1 MPSVRC
7 PGCQAV
13 LKMKAAPPAGKRLKC
28 PKCET
33 RFAPAAKAKPQ
44 IEILED
50 DDWGDDGGDLYEPL
64 PPSSR
69 RRAGGGTKKRK
80 ASGGDGLPPA
90 VWIGLAA
97 AVVLVL
103 GGVGA
108 WAIFGGGGGPVEA
121 SELAGGG
128 AAADDGPT
136 LRPPVAPPFP
146 ADRLPAD
153 SDTFLHLRVADV
165 WNDPT
170 VGAAIP
176 PAGRVAGE
184 AATATYGLSP
194 ADIDSVTVAGPIA
207 ASLAAFAEAA
217 PADPAAANAAGQRW
231 AAEVST
237 LAVVVVR
244 LSRDI
249 DVAAVLARGEGNPLM
264 VPAEVEGASGT
275 VYVPAGPREGG
286 PPGAASGMGLAVW
299 QADPRTLVVGSRG
312 RVEAS
317 ATAVNSSSPGPSG
330 TGRPGFA
337 GAAGGTLF
345 VAVAPRVGL
354 LGLPSRADVLKD
366 APESPPPGVLEFLES
381 YETVRTDAA
390 GVTVTLDLK
399 ARPQTF
405 RFTFPAR
412 DPADSA
418 AVGRLEEA
426 AEALL
431 AAIGDLRPAD
441 PDDTSGLNLARSLV
455 IEMVRGAAVTTDDGV
470 ATLTLPAP
478 DDLRARL
485 EAMAGG

>member
-7 PGCQAV
+7 PGCKAV
-13 LKMKAAPPAGKRLKC
+13 LKLKAAPPAGKRLKC
-28 PKCET
+28 PQCET
-33 RFAPAAKAKPQ
+33 RFAPAVKAKPQ

-64 PPSSR
+64 APSSR

-108 WAIFGGGGGPVEA
+108 WAIFGGGGGPVEG

-136 LRPPVAPPFP
+136 LRPAVAPPFP

-153 SDTFLHLRVADV
+153 ADTFLHLRVADV

-184 AATATYGLSP
+184 AATAPYGLSP
-194 ADIDSVTVAGPIA
+194 ADIDSITVAGPIA
-207 ASLAAFAEAA
+207 AGFAAMIEAVGADPQRAMAIGQQMGQQALGGAAVAVRLNRDFDIAALAADRELERLLAPIEVEGAVGTVYRAVLPGEGGRPGAASDGDFALWQPDPRTVILGRSDRVRELAA
-217 PADPAAANAAGQRW
+217 ASGSPDPAAAA
-231 AAEVST
+231 
-237 LAVVVVR
+237 
-244 LSRDI
+244 
-249 DVAAVLARGEGNPLM
+249 
-264 VPAEVEGASGT
+264 
-275 VYVPAGPREGG
+275 
-286 PPGAASGMGLAVW
+286 
-299 QADPRTLVVGSRG
+299 
-312 RVEAS
+312 
-317 ATAVNSSSPGPSG
+317 
-330 TGRPGFA
+330 RPGFA
-337 GAAGGTLF
+337 GAADGTLTLALAP
-345 VAVAPRVGL
+345 VAGL
-354 LGLPSRADVLKD
+354 LALPSRAEIE
-366 APESPPPGVLEFLES
+366 ASETEEPPPGAGEFLER
-381 YETVRTDAA
+381 YEAVRTDAA
-390 GVTVTLDLK
+390 GVTVTLDLA
-399 ARPQTF
+399 ARPQAI
-405 RFTFPAR
+405 RFSFPAR
-412 DPADSA
+412 DPADAA

-431 AAIGDLRPAD
+431 AAIGDLREPD
-441 PDDTSGLNLARSLV
+441 PGDESGLNLARSLV
-455 IEMVRGAAVTTDDGV
+455 IEMVRGATVTTDDGV
-470 ATLTLPAP
+470 VTLTLPAP

-485 EAMAGG
+485 EAMSGG